1 MNRNQHK
8 SKRKRGVEA
17 PISGGGELSATL
29 KQIVD
34 YAKDLEDREEAER
47 MELMC
52 YRLFGRLLTPEAAE
66 KIAEIPQKFKKK
78 NKPVLKKYVTINK
91 GDKVDKKTIIPHVG
105 NYNENVDKQD
115 NNYFIPQMNNREQ
128 FKIANE

>member
-8 SKRKRGVEA
+8 SKRKRGVET

-29 KQIVD
+29 NQIVD

-52 YRLFGRLLTPEAAE
+52 YRLFGRRLTPEAAD

-78 NKPVLKKYVTINK
+78 NKPVFKKYVTINK
-91 GDKVDKKTIIPHVG
+91 GDKVDKKTVIPHVG

-115 NNYFIPQMNNREQ
+115 NNYSIPQMNNREQ
-128 FKIANE
+128 LKIAE

>member
-115 NNYFIPQMNNREQ
+115 NNYSIPQMNNLEQ
-128 FKIANE
+128 LKIAK

>member
-29 KQIVD
+29 NQIVD

-52 YRLFGRLLTPEAAE
+52 YRLFGRRLTPEAAD

-91 GDKVDKKTIIPHVG
+91 GDKVDKKTVIPHVG

-115 NNYFIPQMNNREQ
+115 NNYSIPQINTREQ
-128 FKIANE
+128 LKIAK

>member
-17 PISGGGELSATL
+17 PVSGGGELSATL
-29 KQIVD
+29 NQIVD

-52 YRLFGRLLTPEAAE
+52 YRLFARRLTPEAAD

-91 GDKVDKKTIIPHVG
+91 GDKVDKKTVIPHVG

-115 NNYFIPQMNNREQ
+115 NNYYIPQMNTRKQ
-128 FKIANE
+128 LKIANE

>member
-8 SKRKRGVEA
+8 SKRKRGVDTS
-17 PISGGGELSATL
+17 ISGGGELSATL
-29 KQIVD
+29 NQIVD
-34 YAKDLEDREEAER
+34 YAKGLDDREEAER

-52 YRLFGRLLTPEAAE
+52 YRLFGRHLTPEAAD

-91 GDKVDKKTIIPHVG
+91 GDTVDKKTIIPRVG
-105 NYNENVDKQD
+105 NYNETVTRQD
-115 NNYFIPQMNNREQ
+115 NSFLMSQVCEQ
-128 FKIANE
+128 KQLKLSNE

>member
-17 PISGGGELSATL
+17 PISGGGVLSATL
-29 KQIVD
+29 NQIVD

-52 YRLFGRLLTPEAAE
+52 YRLFGRRLTPEAAD

-91 GDKVDKKTIIPHVG
+91 GDKVDKKTVIPHVG

-115 NNYFIPQMNNREQ
+115 NNYSITQIDTREQ
-128 FKIANE
+128 LKIAK

>member
-29 KQIVD
+29 NQIVD

-52 YRLFGRLLTPEAAE
+52 YRLFGRRLTPVAAD

-91 GDKVDKKTIIPHVG
+91 GDKVDKKTVIPHVG

-115 NNYFIPQMNNREQ
+115 NNYSIPQMKNRKQ
-128 FKIANE
+128 LKIAK

>member
-29 KQIVD
+29 NQIVD

-52 YRLFGRLLTPEAAE
+52 YRLFGRRLTPEAAD

-115 NNYFIPQMNNREQ
+115 NNYSIPQMNNREHL
-128 FKIANE
+128 KIAE

>member
-8 SKRKRGVEA
+8 IKRKRVVESLL
-17 PISGGGELSATL
+17 SGGGELSATL
-29 KQIVD
+29 SQIVD
-34 YAKDLEDREEAER
+34 YAKKLDDREEAER

-52 YRLFGRLLTPEAAE
+52 YRLFGRRLTPEAAD

-78 NKPVLKKYVTINK
+78 DRPVLKKYVTINK
-91 GDKVDKKTIIPHVG
+91 GDKVDKKTVIPRVG

-115 NNYFIPQMNNREQ
+115 NNYSIPQIDTREQ
-128 FKIANE
+128 LKIAK

>member
-29 KQIVD
+29 TQIVD

-47 MELMC
+47 IELMC
-52 YRLFGRLLTPEAAE
+52 YRLFGRRLTPEAAD

-91 GDKVDKKTIIPHVG
+91 GDKVDKKTVIPHVG

-115 NNYFIPQMNNREQ
+115 NNYSIPQMNTRKQ
-128 FKIANE
+128 LKIANE

>member
-34 YAKDLEDREEAER
+34 YAKDLEVREEAER

>member
-1 MNRNQHK
+1 MKRNRQK
-8 SKRKRGVEA
+8 SKGESDVETS
-17 PISGGGELSATL
+17 IYGGGELSATL
-29 KQIVD
+29 NQIVD

-52 YRLFGRLLTPEAAE
+52 YRLFGRRLTPEAAD

-91 GDKVDKKTIIPHVG
+91 GDKVDKKTVIPHVG
-105 NYNENVDKQD
+105 NYNENVEEQ
-115 NNYFIPQMNNREQ
+115 NNNCPMPQIGGFGQKKLAE
-128 FKIANE
+128 

>member
-17 PISGGGELSATL
+17 HISGGGELSATL
-29 KQIVD
+29 NQIVD

-52 YRLFGRLLTPEAAE
+52 YRLFGRRLTPEAAD

-91 GDKVDKKTIIPHVG
+91 GDKVDKKTVIPHVG

-115 NNYFIPQMNNREQ
+115 NNYSIPQMNTRKQ
-128 FKIANE
+128 LKIANE

>member
-17 PISGGGELSATL
+17 PVSGGGELSATL
-29 KQIVD
+29 NQIVD

-52 YRLFGRLLTPEAAE
+52 YRLFGRRLTPEVAD
-66 KIAEIPQKFKKK
+66 KIAEIHQKFKKK

-91 GDKVDKKTIIPHVG
+91 GDKVDKKTVIPHVG

-115 NNYFIPQMNNREQ
+115 NNYSIPQTNNREQ
-128 FKIANE
+128 LKIAE

>member
-8 SKRKRGVEA
+8 NKRKRGVEA
-17 PISGGGELSATL
+17 PIPGGGELSATL
-29 KQIVD
+29 NQIVD

-52 YRLFGRLLTPEAAE
+52 YRLFGRRLTPEAAD

-78 NKPVLKKYVTINK
+78 IKPVLKKYVTINK
-91 GDKVDKKTIIPHVG
+91 GDKVDKKTVIPHVG

-115 NNYFIPQMNNREQ
+115 NNYSIPQMNNRKQ
-128 FKIANE
+128 LKIAK

>member
-17 PISGGGELSATL
+17 PIPSGGELSATL
-29 KQIVD
+29 NQIVD

-52 YRLFGRLLTPEAAE
+52 YRLFGRRLTPEAAD
-66 KIAEIPQKFKKK
+66 KITEIPQKFKKK

-91 GDKVDKKTIIPHVG
+91 GDKVDKKTVIPHVG

-115 NNYFIPQMNNREQ
+115 NNYSIPQMNNRKQ
-128 FKIANE
+128 LKIAK

>member
-29 KQIVD
+29 TQIVD

-52 YRLFGRLLTPEAAE
+52 YRLFGRRLTPEAAD

-91 GDKVDKKTIIPHVG
+91 GDKVDKKTVIPHVG

-115 NNYFIPQMNNREQ
+115 NNYSIPQMNNRKQ
-128 FKIANE
+128 LKIAK

>member
-17 PISGGGELSATL
+17 PIPGGGELSATL
-29 KQIVD
+29 NQIVD

-52 YRLFGRLLTPEAAE
+52 YRLFGRRLTPEAAD

-91 GDKVDKKTIIPHVG
+91 GDKVDKKTVIPHVG

-115 NNYFIPQMNNREQ
+115 NNYSIPQMNNLEQ
-128 FKIANE
+128 LKIAK

>member
-29 KQIVD
+29 NQIVD

-52 YRLFGRLLTPEAAE
+52 YRLFGRRLTPEAAD

-78 NKPVLKKYVTINK
+78 NKPVLKKIVNINK
-91 GDKVDKKTIIPHVG
+91 GDKVDKKTVIPRVA

-115 NNYFIPQMNNREQ
+115 NNYSIPQITNREQ
-128 FKIANE
+128 LKIAK

>member
-17 PISGGGELSATL
+17 PISGGGVLSATL
-29 KQIVD
+29 NQIVD

-52 YRLFGRLLTPEAAE
+52 YRLFGRRLTPEAAD
-66 KIAEIPQKFKKK
+66 KIAEIPRKFKKK

-91 GDKVDKKTIIPHVG
+91 GDKVDKKTVIPHVG

-115 NNYFIPQMNNREQ
+115 NNYYLPQMNTRKQ
-128 FKIANE
+128 LKIANE

>member
-29 KQIVD
+29 TQIVD

-52 YRLFGRLLTPEAAE
+52 YRLFGRRLTPEAAD

-78 NKPVLKKYVTINK
+78 NKPVFKKYVTINK
-91 GDKVDKKTIIPHVG
+91 GDKVDKKTVIPHVG

-115 NNYFIPQMNNREQ
+115 NNYSIP
-128 FKIANE
+128 

>member
-17 PISGGGELSATL
+17 PISGGGVLSATL
-29 KQIVD
+29 NQIVD

-52 YRLFGRLLTPEAAE
+52 YRLFGRRLTPEAAD

-91 GDKVDKKTIIPHVG
+91 GDKVDKKTVIPHVG

-115 NNYFIPQMNNREQ
+115 NNYSIPQMNNRKQ
-128 FKIANE
+128 LKIAK

>member
-29 KQIVD
+29 NQIVD

-52 YRLFGRLLTPEAAE
+52 YRLFGRRLTPEAAD

-91 GDKVDKKTIIPHVG
+91 GDKVNKKTVIPHVG

-115 NNYFIPQMNNREQ
+115 NNYSIPQTNNREQ
-128 FKIANE
+128 LKIAE

>member
-8 SKRKRGVEA
+8 SKGKRGVEA
-17 PISGGGELSATL
+17 PISGGGVLSATL
-29 KQIVD
+29 NQIVD

-52 YRLFGRLLTPEAAE
+52 YRIFGRRLTPEAAD

-78 NKPVLKKYVTINK
+78 NKPIMNKYVTINK
-91 GDKVDKKTIIPHVG
+91 GDKVNKKTVIPHVG

-115 NNYFIPQMNNREQ
+115 NNYSIPQMNTREQ
-128 FKIANE
+128 LKIAK

>member
-29 KQIVD
+29 NQIVD

-52 YRLFGRLLTPEAAE
+52 YRLFGRRLTPEAAD

-91 GDKVDKKTIIPHVG
+91 GYKVDKKTVIPHVG

-115 NNYFIPQMNNREQ
+115 NNYSIPQTNNREQ
-128 FKIANE
+128 LKIAE

>member
-29 KQIVD
+29 NQIVD

-52 YRLFGRLLTPEAAE
+52 YRLFGRRLTPEAAD

-91 GDKVDKKTIIPHVG
+91 GDKVDKKTVIPHVG

-115 NNYFIPQMNNREQ
+115 NNYYLPQMNTRKQ
-128 FKIANE
+128 LKIANE

>member
-17 PISGGGELSATL
+17 PVSGGGELSATL
-29 KQIVD
+29 NQIVD

-52 YRLFGRLLTPEAAE
+52 YRLFGRRLTPEAAD

-91 GDKVDKKTIIPHVG
+91 GDKVDKKTVIPHVG
-105 NYNENVDKQD
+105 NYNENVDKQN
-115 NNYFIPQMNNREQ
+115 NNYSIPQMNNRKQ
-128 FKIANE
+128 LKIAK

>member
-17 PISGGGELSATL
+17 PVSGGGELSATL
-29 KQIVD
+29 NQIVD

-52 YRLFGRLLTPEAAE
+52 YRLFGRRLTPEAAD

-91 GDKVDKKTIIPHVG
+91 GDKVDKKTVIPHVG

-115 NNYFIPQMNNREQ
+115 NNYSIPQTNNREQ
-128 FKIANE
+128 LKIAE